1 MNFILFLQSMRILLT
16 AVLIGLLSACSNYN
30 RILKS
35 DDYNAKFAEANKLY
49 DDGKYE
55 RCVALYEQ
63 VYQRSPKSPNGELS
77 YYRLG
82 KACYAV
88 EDWYMASYYLASF
101 PSKFPYSQHVEETM
115 FLGAMCSVQNSP
127 EPSLDQ
133 NETEMALNDLQNFIN
148 TFPNSERVDT
158 CNVIMNQLRYKLQT
172 KEVLNV
178 RLYAKT
184 QNYRAATVTA
194 SAFLESFPKSPYRE
208 EVSAILVRNYFLL
221 TINSIETKIDERI
234 EATLESYNDFL
245 AEFPNS
251 SYLREFKDYPEKLE
265 ALKAAPTTK

>member
-1 MNFILFLQSMRILLT
+1 MNFILFLQPMRIILG
-16 AVLIGLLSACSNYN
+16 VFLIGLFSACSNYN
-30 RILKS
+30 KILKS
-35 DDYNAKFAEANKLY
+35 DDYNAKFAEANKLFNEE
-49 DDGKYE
+49 KYE

-63 VYQRSPKSPNGELS
+63 VYQRSPKSPNGEVS

-88 EDWYMASYYLASF
+88 EDWYMASYYLSSF
-101 PSKFPYSQHVEETM
+101 GSKFPYSQYVEETM
-115 FLGAMCSVQNSP
+115 FLGALCAVQNSP

-133 NETEMALNDLQNFIN
+133 NETELALNDLQNFIN

-158 CNVIMNQLRYKLQT
+158 CNQIMNQLRYKLQT

-184 QNYRAATVTA
+184 ENYRAATVTA
-194 SAFLESFPKSPYRE
+194 ESFLESFPKSPYRE
-208 EVSAILVRNYFLL
+208 EVFALLVRNYYLL
-221 TINSIETKIDERI
+221 TVNSIESKIEERK
-234 EATLESYNDFL
+234 ARTLESYNDFL

-251 SYLREFKDYPEKLE
+251 SYLREFKDYPEKLSV
-265 ALKAAPTTK
+265 LKATPTTK